1 MTNKLSFA
9 AVVVLVAGV
18 VINVVAVTVVVMVV
32 DVVVVFL
39 AITGFSVGA
48 AFPDCWTEDVRESL
62 LEMKWM
68 VTNAHPKC

>member
-9 AVVVLVAGV
+9 AVVVLVAAVAAVV
-18 VINVVAVTVVVMVV
+18 VIVAV
-32 DVVVVFL
+32 VVVVFL

-48 AFPDCWTEDVRESL
+48 AFPDCWTEDVRDSL

-68 VTNAHPKC
+68 VTNAHPKY

>member
-9 AVVVLVAGV
+9 AVVVLVAA
-18 VINVVAVTVVVMVV
+18 VVAVVVIAVVV
-32 DVVVVFL
+32 VVVVFL
-39 AITGFSVGA
+39 AITGFSGGA
-48 AFPDCWTEDVRESL
+48 AFPDCWTEDVRDSL

>member
-39 AITGFSVGA
+39 AITGFSVSA
-48 AFPDCWTEDVRESL
+48 AFPDCWT
-62 LEMKWM
+62 
-68 VTNAHPKC
+68 